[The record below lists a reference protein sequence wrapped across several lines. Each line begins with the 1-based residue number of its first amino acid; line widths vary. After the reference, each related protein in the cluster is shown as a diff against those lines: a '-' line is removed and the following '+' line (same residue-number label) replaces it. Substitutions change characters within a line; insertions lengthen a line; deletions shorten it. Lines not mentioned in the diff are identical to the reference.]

1 MKQAMEQSLK
11 RRLIR
16 IAYKHEPPP
25 CNEHL
30 CRGCSLYEPVCQHEN
45 RSVLLIGGVGLES
58 WAATNAARYIQ
69 RHPEDFSAEDI
80 TEVLI

>member
-11 RRLIR
+11 RRLIC

-25 CNEHL
+25 CRAHL

-45 RSVLLIGGVGLES
+45 SSLIGGVGLGV